1 MELAYK
7 SYVKYQNT
15 TVILTSLLFALALL
29 ASQTFGLAMADL
41 GFTSSASPYD
51 RYMSPVK
58 IVLAHLTNGENS
70 MDRVCFLMH
79 EGRTFCISSSNPYVA
94 ATPAVTSATRTGDC
108 KAKAL
113 WLASQL
119 NDESVRFVI
128 GKAYRGS
135 RMSHAWLMWHHDK
148 RWWIL
153 DCTNQWDP
161 IQADR
166 VSASEYIPYY
176 SFTKNGEFRHRATRI
191 MVAKAGSV
199 AGGDITGF
207 AAQVDDVTGHLKAG
221 KGLPKPPDE
230 IGMRLLEVGAGI
242 GSSLRRIFHE
252 FGFEDSLHTS

>member
-7 SYVKYQNT
+7 SYGKYQKT

-29 ASQTFGLAMADL
+29 ASQTLGLAMVDL
-41 GFTSSASPYD
+41 GFPSSACPYD
-51 RYMSPVK
+51 CYMSPVK
-58 IVLAHLTNGENS
+58 MVLAHLGNGDNS
-70 MDRVCFLMH
+70 MDRVCSLMH
-79 EGRTFCISSSNPYVA
+79 EGWNFSISSSNPYVA
-94 ATPAVTSATRTGDC
+94 ATPTMTSATRTGDC

-135 RMSHAWLMWHHDK
+135 QMLHAWLMWHHDD

-176 SFTKNGEFRHRATRI
+176 SFTKNGEFRYRATRI
-191 MVAKAGSV
+191 MVARSVSVRGS
-199 AGGDITGF
+199 
-207 AAQVDDVTGHLKAG
+207 
-221 KGLPKPPDE
+221 
-230 IGMRLLEVGAGI
+230 
-242 GSSLRRIFHE
+242 RRVHRRSR
-252 FGFEDSLHTS
+252 DR